1 MIRKLLD
8 TDLPFAA
15 YRLPFADEYRIVAHH
30 STADDDAVRVDIS
43 HLDGVKGFVMLPFS
57 PYSNHDAILIRA
69 DEDYMVKVPKLAND
83 MTCDIDVHDAV
94 SHENPTQEYK
104 TAFARFHSAISS
116 GMFGKLVLSR
126 SSEMTLGDIDMA
138 DMFVRACNLYPR
150 MMVYMCRHADGQI
163 WIGCTP
169 EILLS
174 GSKSHYRTV
183 ALAGTM
189 KDTGNEVPWSE
200 KNRDEQRIVAEY
212 VKSRI
217 SPYSSVVEEE
227 GPYTSRAGQLLH
239 LKTEF
244 HFTPRPDVS
253 VAQLVADIH
262 PTPAVCGIPQ
272 HEALR
277 FILDNEGIDRSYYA
291 GVVGMLDPA
300 SQTDLY
306 VNLRCAR
313 IVSGKATLYAG
324 GGILLKS
331 DLDMEW
337 YETEEKMKTIKRT
350 FSSAKP
356 IKNSDNV

>member
-1 MIRKLLD
+1 MIRKLLN
-8 TDLPFAA
+8 TGHSFAA
-15 YRLPFADEYRIVAHH
+15 YRLPYADEYRIVVSHASGHGDMRC
-30 STADDDAVRVDIS
+30 ADIES
-43 HLDGVKGFVMLPFS
+43 LEGVKAFVMLPFS
-57 PYSNHDAILIRA
+57 SDSGHDAVVIHA
-69 DEDYMVKVPKLAND
+69 DEDYVVKVIDTVDGMMDND
-83 MTCDIDVHDAV
+83 CDMDSM
-94 SHENPTQEYK
+94 SHVEPSAEYSA
-104 TAFARFHSAISS
+104 AFMKFHSAISS

-126 SSEMTLGDIDMA
+126 SADIEIGEIDVA
-138 DMFVRACNLYPR
+138 RVFAKACNMYPR
-150 MMVYMCRHADGQI
+150 MMVYLCRHADGQI

-169 EILLS
+169 EILVS

-189 KDTGNEVPWSE
+189 KDTGNDVPWSE

-212 VKSRI
+212 IKSRI
-217 SPYSSVVEEE
+217 APYSSVIEEE

-253 VAQLVADIH
+253 VAQLAHAIH

-277 FILDNEGIDRSYYA
+277 FILANEGIDRSYYS
-291 GVVGMLDPA
+291 GIVGMLDP
-300 SQTDLY
+300 SGETDLY

-313 IVSGKATLYAG
+313 IMSGKATLYAG

-331 DLDMEW
+331 DLEMEW
-337 YETEEKMKTIKRT
+337 YETEEKMKTIRRT
-350 FSSAKP
+350 IGCAP
-356 IKNSDNV
+356 MTQ